1 MKALIV
7 SLLFFFSLTF
17 FNAQETEENRFQQ
30 SENAAT
36 GTANTG
42 SAIGGVGGEQEAGV
56 GNPSGEEDPLPIPI
70 DDNLPLLVVMGASIA
85 VYHFR
90 KKMMIKTK

>member
-30 SENAAT
+30 SENAAI
-36 GTANTG
+36 GNNG
-42 SAIGGVGGEQEAGV
+42 SANGVGGEQV
-56 GNPSGEEDPLPIPI
+56 EDTGGPPGDLDSMPIPI
-70 DDNLPLLVVMGASIA
+70 DNNLPLLVVMGASIA